1 MLEILEFSASPHL
14 NHLWKL
20 WFQEIVEKIKAF
32 GHEVKLFDPYY
43 GDGYVGARIQAISVD
58 PISLIITANNDKR
71 KSGGVAGY

>member
-1 MLEILEFSASPHL
+1 M
-14 NHLWKL
+14 
-20 WFQEIVEKIKAF
+20 
-32 GHEVKLFDPYY
+32 KLFDPYY